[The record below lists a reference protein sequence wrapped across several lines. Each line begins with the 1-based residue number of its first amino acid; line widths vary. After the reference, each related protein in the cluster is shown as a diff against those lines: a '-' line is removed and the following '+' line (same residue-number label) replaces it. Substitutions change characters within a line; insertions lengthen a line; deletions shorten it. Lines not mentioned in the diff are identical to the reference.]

1 MAYPELIY
9 LYIEDFG
16 YCFQKQEFVF
26 SSNYD
31 VKYAKEGNRA
41 LIISPKVN
49 PFQDIYGADLTNI
62 SLLVKNNGSGKISV
76 MELITKPETFAENIR
91 RKFPE
96 KAASMGLDNPR
107 NVNALLVIVM
117 NLL

>member
-31 VKYAKEGNRA
+31 VRYAKEGGTA
-41 LIISPKVN
+41 P
-49 PFQDIYGADLTNI
+49 
-62 SLLVKNNGSGKISV
+62 
-76 MELITKPETFAENIR
+76 
-91 RKFPE
+91 
-96 KAASMGLDNPR
+96 
-107 NVNALLVIVM
+107 
-117 NLL
+117 

>member
-31 VKYAKEGNRA
+31 VRYVKEGGPRPDHFAKGKSASRNIWGRHHEHQ
-41 LIISPKVN
+41 P
-49 PFQDIYGADLTNI
+49 PGREQWQREDQRHGAAGPARDLC
-62 SLLVKNNGSGKISV
+62 GK
-76 MELITKPETFAENIR
+76 P
-91 RKFPE
+91 
-96 KAASMGLDNPR
+96 
-107 NVNALLVIVM
+107 
-117 NLL
+117 